1 MKILVID
8 DESQLRNRFRQVL
21 EAKGHEV
28 HEASNAYEA
37 LNNTAML
44 DACDLVITDMRMP
57 GGSGL
62 EFLQGYYRHADDP
75 VPVLVHSSSDN
86 FKDRGTPMLYLP
98 KDIPEF
104 FTFAEFHSKSGS
116 TDYLLDFVTRH
127 CK

>member
-8 DESQLRNRFRQVL
+8 DESQLRNRFRQIL
-21 EAKGHEV
+21 ENAGHEV
-28 HEASNAYEA
+28 HEASNAYAA
-37 LNNTAML
+37 LNDTAIL
-44 DACDLVITDMRMP
+44 DVCDLVITDMRMP

-75 VPVLVHSSSDN
+75 VPVLVHSSSDR

-104 FTFAEFHSKSGS
+104 FPFAEFHSKLSS
-116 TDYLLDFVTRH
+116 IDYLLDFVTRH